1 MLWETW
7 AVFKIIEY
15 VNGLTTSSGVE
26 KVLEKLSKINKEKV
40 IVALALSLNEF
51 AKILKTLF
59 KMF

>member
-26 KVLEKLSKINKEKV
+26 KVLEKLSKSNKEKV
-40 IVALALSLNEF
+40 IVA
-51 AKILKTLF
+51 
-59 KMF
+59 

>member
-26 KVLEKLSKINKEKV
+26 KVLEKLSKSNKEKV

-51 AKILKTLF
+51 GKILKTLF